1 MDNKQYILIILK
13 NFILF
18 LFLKLFFIKEKKPNI
33 EQLLFDFIKNN
44 KREPN
49 NNITQSYLN
58 YINEYVSLIERN
70 ALSYIQYNEEIN
82 KPKIS
87 FISTVFNKENYL
99 SQLITSIQNQI
110 LKEFE
115 IIFIDDC
122 SDDKSIIIIN
132 RFKKMDKRI
141 KLIKNN
147 QNRGTLYSRSQGA
160 IHSKGEYIIF
170 IDSDDLILQ
179 KGLYNSYNYIK
190 NNNLSMIQFNS
201 IFKRNET
208 LIFTNRY
215 YKYENIITQPILSYL
230 FYYNEK
236 TKRGDELNTALW
248 DKLINRDTAIKAI
261 NFIGNDYIQENV
273 KIENDVIL
281 LYSLFRM
288 SDSYQ
293 YINETAYFYIRNH
306 NDSITNSW
314 KNPNFSKSIVHGI
327 FLNIKFLYE
336 KSGDTYFDKLF
347 SIFKLQQSF
356 KRYIICFSR
365 AKEEYEFVKK
375 VLKILISSAYISKND
390 KIIVSLIEASVTNLM
405 ISI

>member
-1 MDNKQYILIILK
+1 M
-13 NFILF
+13 
-18 LFLKLFFIKEKKPNI
+18 
-33 EQLLFDFIKNN
+33 
-44 KREPN
+44 
-49 NNITQSYLN
+49 
-58 YINEYVSLIERN
+58 
-70 ALSYIQYNEEIN
+70 
-82 KPKIS
+82 
-87 FISTVFNKENYL
+87 
-99 SQLITSIQNQI
+99 
-110 LKEFE
+110 
-115 IIFIDDC
+115 
-122 SDDKSIIIIN
+122 
-132 RFKKMDKRI
+132 
-141 KLIKNN
+141 IKNN

-190 NNNLSMIQFNS
+190 NYNLSMIQFNS

-375 VLKILISSAYISKND
+375 VLKILISSPYISKND